1 MHVHRNEPKW
11 AAIIFVVTVEALDR
25 TSKFR

>member
-1 MHVHRNEPKW
+1 MHVQRNEPKW
-11 AAIIFVVTVEALDR
+11 AGIFFVVTVEVLDR